1 MIVYSQVKDYIIGGN
16 NMEIRKEINGF
27 YELADMVWSGAVDTI
42 KDIQN
47 ANKEDEFMNFL
58 EAVFCDEVPTD
69 TEVNDFIW
77 FDRDY
82 IYENIG
88 LTENGNLPEDELE
101 ENELTEDEL
110 AEALNNSI
118 DSLIVSDDFDEFCGD
133 CDCEKCICNEICRSL
148 ADCEALFEDYKNQVI
163 TIDEIKEKI
172 EGKTDINIWR

>member
-1 MIVYSQVKDYIIGGN
+1 
-16 NMEIRKEINGF
+16 MEIRKEINGF
-27 YELADMVWSGAVDTI
+27 NELADMVWSGAVDTI

-47 ANKEDEFMNFL
+47 TNKEDEFMNFL
-58 EAVFCDEVPTD
+58 EAVFCNEVPTD

-77 FDRDY
+77 HDRDY

-88 LTENGNLPEDELE
+88 LTENGELIE
-101 ENELTEDEL
+101 ETM
-110 AEALNNSI
+110 AKALNDSI

-163 TIDEIKEKI
+163 TIDDIKETW
-172 EGKTDINIWR
+172 EEETGMNVW